1 MQGERFSR
9 SVWGITGILEISQGE
24 DLVLQKSKQ
33 LSHMIWR
40 EAVGRSAAMESIACG
55 LEPQLNHLVAA

>member
-9 SVWGITGILEISQGE
+9 SVSGITGILELSQGE

-33 LSHMIWR
+33 LSHTMWR
-40 EAVGRSAAMESIACG
+40 EAVGKSAAMESIARG